1 MWIMFVLAVL
11 TSITGAQYVL
21 HQTSM
26 AEVAS
31 SQGAPTAL
39 ADNFFVY
46 SNAVGR
52 FVAAQPLGYTAPW
65 AANSVPD
72 ASLSFPPWYV
82 RDARWRNKVIGGT
95 VTIYAAAPIAG
106 VEFGDLLA
114 QRTDFAF
121 GAGTTAATREIV
133 SAVHGPTGIFA
144 PVGVPA
150 AVPVFQVRL
159 N

>member
-1 MWIMFVLAVL
+1 MWIMFVLAVMTAL
-11 TSITGAQYVL
+11 TGAHYVL
-21 HQTSM
+21 HESTKM
-26 AEVAS
+26 EIAS
-31 SQGAPTAL
+31 SQGAASAL

-52 FVAAQPLGYTAPW
+52 FVAAQPMGYTAPW
-65 AANSVPD
+65 ANNYVPD
-72 ASLSFPPWYV
+72 AALSFPTWYV
-82 RDARWRNKVIGGT
+82 RDTRWLNKVIGGT

-121 GAGTTAATREIV
+121 GAGTTLPSRQIV

-144 PVGVPA
+144 PAGVPGG
-150 AVPVFQVRL
+150 VPVFQVRL